1 MTHLIVGTKMEF
13 LVEPIHINATE
24 GRATILG
31 NCDPAFSKVL
41 DVFVKNFS
49 ERGEIGSGISIYQN
63 GSKVVDLWGG
73 WLDAGRSRAW
83 ERESLCSVYSISKS
97 LCALSVH
104 VLVERGRIDLEAPVA
119 HYWPEFAQSGKD
131 KITVRQVLSHHCG
144 VLFNDRAKPGDIY
157 DWETMIDAIAAQEPA
172 WPAGTKGAYNSVNF
186 GYINGE
192 LVRRV
197 DGRMIDTFIS
207 DEICV
212 PLGVEF
218 HFGVGSVDPGRVA
231 DMIDNPANPQYRNAD
246 NDETT
251 LARAWNAMP
260 TPRNAGM
267 VNDGHRKY
275 LYPSGGG
282 FTTARSIA
290 RIYAMLANDGELDG
304 VRILKPETV
313 ERLQTEQW
321 EEDADGM
328 MGMHIRMALGFM
340 KNSPPAIPMGPGRQT
355 FGHYGSNGALAFAD
369 RNRNLAFGT
378 TTNFLTAGPGVGDRT
393 AALVTAAYL

>member
-1 MTHLIVGTKMEF
+1 MTHVI
-13 LVEPIHINATE
+13 EPIHVDTPAGEAVIAGE
-24 GRATILG
+24 
-31 NCDPAFSKVL
+31 CDPAFNAL
-41 DVFVKNFS
+41 RDAFVGNFS
-49 ERGEIGSGISIYQN
+49 RLGEIGSGVCLYRD
-63 GSKVVDLWGG
+63 GRKTVDLWGG

-104 VLVERGRIDLEAPVA
+104 ILVERGRIDLETPVA

-157 DWETMIDAIAAQEPA
+157 NWETMIDVIAAQEPA

-231 DMIDNPANPQYRNAD
+231 DMFDNPSNTHYRNAD
-246 NDETT
+246 VGETN
-251 LARAWNAMP
+251 LSRAWNAMP
-260 TPRNAGM
+260 NPRNASM
-267 VNDGHRKY
+267 VNDGHRKH

-313 ERLQTEQW
+313 ERLQAEQW

-328 MGMHIRMALGFM
+328 MGMHIRMALGVM
-340 KNSPPAIPMGPGRQT
+340 KNSPPAISMGPGRQT
-355 FGHYGSNGALAFAD
+355 FGHYGSNGALAFSD
-369 RNRNLAFGT
+369 RDRNLAFGT

-393 AALVTAAYL
+393 ATLVAAAYL